1 VNQGVHPGSIQIELS
16 MNNTFNRGT
25 TILKWISG
33 SDRKGERRGVA
44 KHVGLATD
52 VLKEEDVD
60 APDVPPP
67 VLPPSKAAV
76 GLAKKQRLASGT

>member
-1 VNQGVHPGSIQIELS
+1 
-16 MNNTFNRGT
+16 M
-25 TILKWISG
+25 
-33 SDRKGERRGVA
+33 
-44 KHVGLATD
+44 GLATD

-67 VLPPSKAAV
+67 VLPPSKAVV